1 MYICVYTHF
10 FSCCYLS
17 PQSGLIQRF
26 QSTLVVA
33 EHNNDT
39 LTPITLSAVTAASK
53 LGGDVSCLVAGT
65 NCAKVHGYCHPVI
78 I

>member
-1 MYICVYTHF
+1 MCVRDKERDHF
-10 FSCCYLS
+10 FIMIIFS

-39 LTPITLSAVTAASK
+39 LTPITLSAITAASK
-53 LGGDVSCLVAGT
+53 LGGEVSCLIAGT
-65 NCAKVHGYCHPVI
+65 NCAKVHKL
-78 I
+78 